1 MALTSAAYAGS
12 TAFTT
17 ATKLDKFIPEIWS
30 DEVIASF
37 KARLVMGNLVKKMSF
52 VGKKGDTMHIPMPSR
67 GDAYS
72 KVAGAAVTLQT
83 NVESEITV
91 VVDKHYE
98 YSRFIEDFAAVQALG
113 SARQFYTGDAG
124 YQLAK
129 QIDTDLIR
137 LARGA
142 NGVTADSY
150 TTATSTYA
158 SNSTNGS
165 NVSAYLGGDG
175 TTAYSSAS
183 TGNAS
188 ALTDAGIRRIIQ
200 RLDDNDIPM
209 DGRHLIIPPSA
220 RNTMMGLA
228 RFTEQAFVGESAKG
242 NTIRNG
248 QIGNVYG
255 IDVYVTTNCD
265 RASVQSGTAYPR
277 ICSMFHEDAL
287 VLAMQQN
294 IRSQTQY
301 KQEYLA
307 TLYTADV
314 IYGVKGI
321 RTGISNDGTVPGV
334 NASGIF
340 NLAVPA

>member
-1 MALTSAAYAGS
+1 MAISTAAYPGGTASIVTS
-12 TAFTT
+12 TN
-17 ATKLDKFIPEIWS
+17 LDKFIPEIWS

-37 KARLVMGNLVKKMSF
+37 KARLVMGNLVRKMPF
-52 VGKKGDTMHIPMPSR
+52 IGKKGDTMHIPMPLR
-67 GDAYS
+67 GDPYVKAPG
-72 KVAGAAVTLQT
+72 VAVTIQG
-83 NVESEITV
+83 NVETEITV

-98 YSRFIEDFAAVQALG
+98 YSRFIEDFAAIQALN
-113 SARQFYTGDAG
+113 SARQFYTSDAG

-129 QIDTDLIR
+129 RIDTDLIR

-150 TTATSTYA
+150 SAATSTYA
-158 SNSTNGS
+158 S
-165 NVSAYLGGDG
+165 SASYIGGDG
-175 TTAYSSAS
+175 TTAYSSSS

-188 ALTDAGIRRIIQ
+188 ALTDAAIRRTIQ
-200 RLDDNDIPM
+200 RLDDVDVPM
-209 DGRHLIIPPSA
+209 EGRHFVIPPSA
-220 RNTMMGLA
+220 RNTMMGLS
-228 RFTEQAFVGESAKG
+228 RFTEQAFVGESGKG

-255 IDVYVTTNCD
+255 IDVYVTTNAD
-265 RASVQSGTAYPR
+265 KASVASGTAYPR

-294 IRSQTQY
+294 VRSQTQY

-321 RTGISNDGTVPGV
+321 RVGASTAI
-334 NASGIF
+334 NASAIF
-340 NLAVPA
+340 NLAVPE

>member
-1 MALTSAAYAGS
+1 MAISTAAYPGGTASIVTS
-12 TAFTT
+12 TN
-17 ATKLDKFIPEIWS
+17 LDKFIPEIWS

-37 KARLVMGNLVKKMSF
+37 KARLVMGNLVRKMPF
-52 VGKKGDTMHIPMPSR
+52 IGKKGDTMHIPMPLR
-67 GDAYS
+67 GDPYVKAPG
-72 KVAGAAVTLQT
+72 VAVTIQG
-83 NVESEITV
+83 NVETEITV

-98 YSRFIEDFAAVQALG
+98 YSRFIEDFAAIQALN
-113 SARQFYTGDAG
+113 SARQFYTADAG

-129 QIDTDLIR
+129 RIDTDLIR

-150 TTATSTYA
+150 SAVTSTYA
-158 SNSTNGS
+158 S
-165 NVSAYLGGDG
+165 SASYIGGDG
-175 TTAYSSAS
+175 TTAYASAS

-188 ALTDAGIRRIIQ
+188 ALTDAAIRRTIQ
-200 RLDDNDIPM
+200 RLDDVDVPM
-209 DGRHLIIPPSA
+209 EGRHFVIPPSA
-220 RNTMMGLA
+220 RNTMMGLS
-228 RFTEQAFVGESAKG
+228 RFTEQAFVGESGKG

-255 IDVYVTTNCD
+255 IDVYVTTNAD
-265 RASVQSGTAYPR
+265 KASVASGTAYPR

-294 IRSQTQY
+294 VRSQTQY

-321 RTGISNDGTVPGV
+321 RVGASTAI
-334 NASGIF
+334 NASAIF
-340 NLAVPA
+340 NLAVPE

>member
-1 MALTSAAYAGS
+1 MAISTAAYPGGTASIVTSAN
-12 TAFTT
+12 
-17 ATKLDKFIPEIWS
+17 LDKFIPEIWS

-37 KARLVMGNLVKKMSF
+37 KARLVMGNLVRKMPF
-52 VGKKGDTMHIPMPSR
+52 IGKKGDTMHIPMPLR
-67 GDAYS
+67 GDPYVKAPG
-72 KVAGAAVTLQT
+72 VAVTIQG
-83 NVESEITV
+83 NVETEITV

-98 YSRFIEDFAAVQALG
+98 YSRFIEDFAAVQALN
-113 SARQFYTGDAG
+113 SARQFYTSDAG

-129 QIDTDLIR
+129 RIDTDLIR

-142 NGVTADSY
+142 NGVAADSY
-150 TTATSTYA
+150 SAATSTYA
-158 SNSTNGS
+158 S
-165 NVSAYLGGDG
+165 SASYIGGDG

-188 ALTDAGIRRIIQ
+188 ALTDAAIRRSIQ
-200 RLDDNDIPM
+200 YLDDVDVPM
-209 DGRHLIIPPSA
+209 ENRHFIIPPSA
-220 RNTMMGLA
+220 RNTMMGLS
-228 RFTEQAFVGESAKG
+228 RFTEQAFVGESGKG

-265 RASVQSGTAYPR
+265 KASVASGTAYPR
-277 ICSMFHEDAL
+277 ICSMFHEEAL

-321 RTGISNDGTVPGV
+321 RVGASTAI
-334 NASGIF
+334 NASAIV

>member
-1 MALTSAAYAGS
+1 MAISTAAYPGGTASIVTS
-12 TAFTT
+12 TN
-17 ATKLDKFIPEIWS
+17 LDKFIPEIWS

-37 KARLVMGNLVKKMSF
+37 KARLVMGNLVRKMPF
-52 VGKKGDTMHIPMPSR
+52 IGKKGDTMHIPMPLR
-67 GDAYS
+67 GDPYVKAPG
-72 KVAGAAVTLQT
+72 VAVTIQG
-83 NVESEITV
+83 NVETEITV

-98 YSRFIEDFAAVQALG
+98 YSRFIEDFAAIQALN
-113 SARQFYTGDAG
+113 SARQFYTSDAG

-129 QIDTDLIR
+129 RIDTDLIR

-150 TTATSTYA
+150 SAVTSTYA
-158 SNSTNGS
+158 S
-165 NVSAYLGGDG
+165 SASYIGG
-175 TTAYSSAS
+175 TTAYASAS

-188 ALTDAGIRRIIQ
+188 ALTDAAIRRTIQ
-200 RLDDNDIPM
+200 RLDDVDVPM
-209 DGRHLIIPPSA
+209 EDRHFVIPPSA
-220 RNTMMGLA
+220 RNTMMGLS
-228 RFTEQAFVGESAKG
+228 RFTEQAFVGESGKG

-255 IDVYVTTNCD
+255 IDVYVTTNAD
-265 RASVQSGTAYPR
+265 KASVASGTAYPR

-294 IRSQTQY
+294 VRSQTQY

-321 RTGISNDGTVPGV
+321 RVGASTAI
-334 NASGIF
+334 NASAIF
-340 NLAVPA
+340 NLAVPE

>member
-1 MALTSAAYAGS
+1 MAISTAAYPGGTASIVTSAN
-12 TAFTT
+12 
-17 ATKLDKFIPEIWS
+17 LDKFIPEIWS

-37 KARLVMGNLVKKMSF
+37 KARLVMGNLVRKMPF
-52 VGKKGDTMHIPMPSR
+52 IGKKGDTMHIPMPLR
-67 GDAYS
+67 GDPYVKAPG
-72 KVAGAAVTLQT
+72 VAVTIQG
-83 NVESEITV
+83 NVETEITV

-98 YSRFIEDFAAVQALG
+98 YSRFIEDFAAVQALN
-113 SARQFYTGDAG
+113 SARQFYTSDAG

-129 QIDTDLIR
+129 RIDTDLIR

-142 NGVTADSY
+142 NGVAADSY
-150 TTATSTYA
+150 STATSTYA
-158 SNSTNGS
+158 S
-165 NVSAYLGGDG
+165 SASYIGGDG

-188 ALTDAGIRRIIQ
+188 ALTDAAIRRSIQ
-200 RLDDNDIPM
+200 YLDDVDVPM
-209 DGRHLIIPPSA
+209 ENRHFIIPPSA
-220 RNTMMGLA
+220 RNTMMGLS
-228 RFTEQAFVGESAKG
+228 RFTEQAFVGESGKG

-265 RASVQSGTAYPR
+265 RASVASGTAYPR
-277 ICSMFHEDAL
+277 ICSMFHEEAL

-321 RTGISNDGTVPGV
+321 RVGASTAI
-334 NASGIF
+334 NASAIV

>member
-1 MALTSAAYAGS
+1 MAISTAAYPGGTASIVTSAN
-12 TAFTT
+12 
-17 ATKLDKFIPEIWS
+17 LDKFIPEIWS

-37 KARLVMGNLVKKMSF
+37 KARLVMGNLVRKMPF
-52 VGKKGDTMHIPMPSR
+52 IGKKGDTMHIPMPLR
-67 GDAYS
+67 GDPYVKAPG
-72 KVAGAAVTLQT
+72 VAVTIQG
-83 NVESEITV
+83 NVETEITV

-98 YSRFIEDFAAVQALG
+98 YSRFIEDFAAVQALN
-113 SARQFYTGDAG
+113 SARQFYTSDAG

-129 QIDTDLIR
+129 RIDTDLIR

-142 NGVTADSY
+142 NGVIADSY
-150 TTATSTYA
+150 SAATSTYA
-158 SNSTNGS
+158 S
-165 NVSAYLGGDG
+165 SASYIGGDG

-188 ALTDAGIRRIIQ
+188 ALTDAAIRRSIQ
-200 RLDDNDIPM
+200 YLDDVDVPM
-209 DGRHLIIPPSA
+209 ENRHFIIPPSA
-220 RNTMMGLA
+220 RNTMMGLS
-228 RFTEQAFVGESAKG
+228 RFTEQAFVGESGKG

-265 RASVQSGTAYPR
+265 KASVASGTAYPR
-277 ICSMFHEDAL
+277 ICSMFHEEAL

-321 RTGISNDGTVPGV
+321 RVGASTAI
-334 NASGIF
+334 NASAIV

>member
-1 MALTSAAYAGS
+1 MAISTASYPGGAASIVTSANI
-12 TAFTT
+12 
-17 ATKLDKFIPEIWS
+17 DKFIPEIWS

-37 KARLVMGNLVKKMSF
+37 KARLVMGNLVRKMPF
-52 VGKKGDTMHIPMPSR
+52 IGKKGDTMHIPMPLR
-67 GDAYS
+67 GDPYVKAPG
-72 KVAGAAVTLQT
+72 VAVTIQG
-83 NVESEITV
+83 NVETEITV

-98 YSRFIEDFAAVQALG
+98 YSRFIEDFAAIQALN
-113 SARQFYTGDAG
+113 SARQFYTSDAG

-129 QIDTDLIR
+129 RIDTDLIR

-150 TTATSTYA
+150 TALTSTYA
-158 SNSTNGS
+158 TSGS
-165 NVSAYLGGDG
+165 NVGAYIGGDG
-175 TTAYSSAS
+175 TTSYSSSS

-188 ALTDAGIRRIIQ
+188 ALSDAAIRRTIQ
-200 RLDDNDIPM
+200 RLDDVDVPM
-209 DGRHLIIPPSA
+209 EDRHFVIPPSA
-220 RNTMMGLA
+220 RNTMMGLS
-228 RFTEQAFVGESAKG
+228 RFTEQAFVGESGKG

-255 IDVYVTTNCD
+255 IDVYVTTNAD
-265 RASVQSGTAYPR
+265 KASVATGTAYPR

-321 RTGISNDGTVPGV
+321 RVGASTAI
-334 NASGIF
+334 NASAIF
-340 NLAVPA
+340 NLAVPE